1 MPACLSIL
9 HTPASRVISL
19 FAILIILGLSVYRHD
34 LFQLIASV
42 AGRQESSHGIFVPF
56 ISAFFLWERRSRIK
70 KSVPEFALFP
80 GALLIT
86 ASAALLLAAP
96 ENSFKAMLAAVSF
109 FLMMAGLTLT
119 LLGKEIFKEVSAPL
133 FFLMTMIP
141 LPPPAYARIAE
152 WMRSINTDNS
162 VFVTRLFGIP
172 FERSGYYLQFP
183 DILLH
188 VDESCS
194 GIRYL
199 ISYFVFGLA
208 YAFFYKKSTASRI
221 VVLASILPLSIFASS
236 MRLTVIFLA
245 VHYVGAWTTDKIP
258 HVLLSWAVFGGM
270 LTAALCADWKLSPF
284 YERLA
289 ARGAKKDDA
298 EGCSPAETSHDRK
311 QL

>member
-1 MPACLSIL
+1 MPADISIL
-9 HTPASRVISL
+9 RTPASRVISIL
-19 FAILIILGLSVYRHD
+19 AILIILCLSVYRHD
-34 LFQLIASV
+34 LSQLIASV
-42 AGRQESSHGIFVPF
+42 VGRQESSHGVFVPF
-56 ISAFFLWERRSRIK
+56 ISAFFLWERRSRIRK
-70 KSVPEFALFP
+70 AVPEFALFP
-80 GALLIT
+80 GAMLII
-86 ASAALLLAAP
+86 AGAALLLAAP
-96 ENSFKAMLAAVSF
+96 DTSFHAMLSAVSF
-109 FLMMAGLTLT
+109 FSMAAGVTLAF
-119 LLGKEIFKEVSAPL
+119 LGRRIFKEVSAPL

-152 WMRSINTDNS
+152 WMRFINTENS
-162 VFVTRLFGIP
+162 VFVTQLFGIP
-172 FERSGYYLQFP
+172 FQRSGYYLQFP

-208 YAFFYKKSTASRI
+208 YAFFHKKSAAARI

-258 HVLLSWAVFGGM
+258 HVLLSWAVFGGV
-270 LTAALCADWKLSPF
+270 LTAALCVDWKLSPF

-289 ARGAKKDDA
+289 ASRAKRD
-298 EGCSPAETSHDRK
+298 EQEH
-311 QL
+311 